1 MAPTTPLWKQAFD
14 AVDRRVGPS
23 LNEAAQSDQ
32 MATAAALAVRS
43 RREMQQRVEQVS
55 RRVLHAFNLPAG
67 SDINR
72 LLDHIA
78 QLEREV
84 RDLREELAD
93 RENMEFLAQL
103 QALHDAESDAKVP
116 RSKPSKKST
125 SKSSAKSSR
134 SKGSS
139 NGNKAG

>member
-23 LNEAAQSDQ
+23 LNEAAQSEQ

-55 RRVLHAFNLPAG
+55 RRMLHAFNLPAG

-84 RDLREELAD
+84 RDLREQLAD

-103 QALHDAESDAKVP
+103 QALHDAESDVTVP

-125 SKSSAKSSR
+125 SKSSR

-139 NGNKAG
+139 NANKAG